1 MIGLDTNMLVR
12 YLVQDDPV
20 QSEQAARLI
29 EEKCTKQSPGRISLV
44 VLCELVWILLGAY
57 RFPKKSVTAVLG
69 QLFATTEL
77 EVENEEVAR
86 LSLDAYRKGSADF
99 ADYVIGCSN
108 KKAGCEKTYTF
119 DQNFGGSHLAQ
130 SIH

>member
-1 MIGLDTNMLVR
+1 MIGLDTNVLVR

-20 QSEQAARLI
+20 QSELAARLI
-29 EEKCTKQSPGRISLV
+29 EERCTKQSPGRISLV
-44 VLCELVWILLGAY
+44 VLCELVWVLLGAY
-57 RFPKKSVTAVLG
+57 RYPKKSVTDVIG
-69 QLFATTEL
+69 QLLATTEL

-86 LSLDAYRKGSADF
+86 LSLDAYRNGAADF

-108 KKAGCEKTYTF
+108 KKAGCDKTYTF
-119 DQNFGGSHLAQ
+119 DHDFGDSQLAQ